1 LIGLHH
7 LGYAIGDKTILDDID
22 LVIETG
28 ETFVMMGPSGCGKST
43 LLRLICGLISPT
55 RGQIVINNQNANLLS
70 PESRRMIGM
79 VFQSAAL
86 FDSLSVYE
94 NVAFGLRREGA
105 YREPEIR
112 SRVQEE
118 LSRVGLPEEDLLTK
132 MPADLSGG
140 MKKRVAIARTLVTH
154 PQIILYDEPTNGL
167 DPIMAGII
175 NRLIRQFQGE
185 LGVTSLVVTHDLATA
200 RTTGDRIGLMAEG
213 KIVEVGT
220 VDQIFASSNP
230 IVNQFINGAADTA
243 QILTAQKE

>member
-1 LIGLHH
+1 MINLHH
-7 LGYAIGDKTILDDID
+7 LGYEIDNKTVLEEID

-43 LLRLICGLISPT
+43 LLRLICGLIKPT
-55 RGQIVINNQNANLLS
+55 RGSIMINDENVDSLPL
-70 PESRRMIGM
+70 ESRRTIGM

-94 NVAFGLRREGA
+94 NVAFGLRRQGGLHET
-105 YREPEIR
+105 EIK
-112 SRVQEE
+112 SRVREE
-118 LSRVGLPEEDLLTK
+118 LSRVGLPDEDLFAK
-132 MPADLSGG
+132 MPSDLSGG

-175 NRLIRQFQGE
+175 NRLIRQFQRE

-213 KIVEVGT
+213 RLVEIGPP
-220 VDQIFASSNP
+220 DQIFTSHNP
-230 IVNQFINGAADTA
+230 AVSQFINGASEEVIA
-243 QILTAQKE
+243 